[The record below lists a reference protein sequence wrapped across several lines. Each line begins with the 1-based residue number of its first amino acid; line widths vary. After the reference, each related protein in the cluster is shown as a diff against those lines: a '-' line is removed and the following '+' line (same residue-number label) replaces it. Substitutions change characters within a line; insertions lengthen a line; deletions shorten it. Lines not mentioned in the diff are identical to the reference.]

1 VVLRGLYR
9 GELTLAGLRINEAI
23 RDGDVMCRLLYST
36 GLDDGIGEWDDH
48 RGQWLRSVIVL
59 LVLGSQLHN
68 LSFLRDVQ
76 LARWDE
82 LRGFGETPGLQRFT
96 YFKVTFS
103 TATERIER

>member
-36 GLDDGIGEWDDH
+36 GLDDGIGEWDGH
-48 RGQWLRSVIVL
+48 RDQWLRSVIVL

-82 LRGFGETPGLQRFT
+82 LRGFGETPGLHHLYRLNP
-96 YFKVTFS
+96 VT
-103 TATERIER
+103 